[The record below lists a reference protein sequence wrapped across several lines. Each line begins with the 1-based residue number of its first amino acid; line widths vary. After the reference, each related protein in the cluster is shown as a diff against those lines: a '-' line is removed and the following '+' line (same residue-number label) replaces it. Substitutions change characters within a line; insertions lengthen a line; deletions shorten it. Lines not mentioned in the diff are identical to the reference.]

1 MKKLL
6 LPFIFIICY
15 LSLAGQV
22 KRYTEAIF
30 PSSTVTPNVV
40 YDTAPFLSGSYGNE
54 STTETGDL
62 VMDIYEPTGDTHN
75 QRAAIVFAH
84 AGGFITGNRN
94 HDDMVAFCD
103 SFARKGYVTVTFDYR
118 QGMYFLLNTDMH
130 STRAAFRGLQD
141 GRSAVRYLRAN
152 AASLGIDPDQVYL
165 AGSSAGAFIALHSIY
180 MTDISEKPA
189 FANEVN
195 YTNLVFPFFH
205 TAPDLG
211 PFDRGSN
218 LSESGTPNGIISL
231 WGAVADV
238 DLISAA
244 EDEPIFMAHGSDDGT
259 VPFDSGAPF
268 GVSLFPDVYGSN
280 LINNELN
287 NVGVTNKETYF
298 LTGEDHEFYGTSNG
312 TWTNGTGGNMF
323 WDSILLKS
331 SNFLWLQHK
340 PAANFTY
347 AAGGLQVDFT
357 DLTTEAVGWFWDFGD
372 GNTSV
377 LQDPSHTYSA
387 YGSYDASLFVTN
399 DILSW
404 DEINMSVDL
413 FEPLPLTWTTPLKAK
428 YNNGETDLKW
438 SVAEQ
443 FNNEKFVIEH
453 SRNGSDF
460 ESIGELKVLENLQE
474 EIDFY
479 FYHNNTPTGVNYYR
493 IKQIDF
499 DGMYSFSSIAA
510 VEVAEERGV
519 VSFFPNPSLGII
531 SFELGTSE
539 SKIIEIYNLQGIL
552 MRTELIE
559 NGDQLDLSNLAK
571 GMYFVKNKN
580 GEIGQKL
587 ITE

>member
-1 MKKLL
+1 
-6 LPFIFIICY
+6 
-15 LSLAGQV
+15 
-22 KRYTEAIF
+22 
-30 PSSTVTPNVV
+30 
-40 YDTAPFLSGSYGNE
+40 
-54 STTETGDL
+54 
-62 VMDIYEPTGDTHN
+62 MDIYEPTGDTHN
-75 QRAAIVFAH
+75 NRAAIIFAH

-103 SFARKGYVTVTFDYR
+103 SFARKGYVTVTIDYR
-118 QGMYFLLNTDMH
+118 QGMYFLLNTEMH

-152 AASLGIDPDQVYL
+152 ATTLGIDADQVYL

-195 YTNLVFPFFH
+195 YTNLIFPFFH

-211 PFDRGSN
+211 QFDRGSN
-218 LSESGTPNGIISL
+218 LSESGTPDGIISL

-238 DLISAA
+238 NMISAA

-259 VPFDSGAPF
+259 VPFNSGAPF

-287 NVGVTNKETYF
+287 SVGATNKETYF

-312 TWTNGTGGNMF
+312 TWANGTGGNMF

-340 PAANFTY
+340 PEANFTFST
-347 AAGGLQVDFT
+347 GGLQVDFT
-357 DLTTEAVGWFWDFGD
+357 DLTTGSVGWFWDFGD

-377 LQDPSHTYSA
+377 LQDPSHIYSA
-387 YGSYDASLFVTN
+387 YGNYDASLFVTN

-404 DEINMSVDL
+404 DEINMSVEL
-413 FEPLPLTWTTPLKAK
+413 LEPLPLTWTTPLKAV
-428 YNNGETDLKW
+428 YNNGRTDLKW

-453 SRNGSDF
+453 SRDGSDF
-460 ESIGELKVLENLQE
+460 ESIGELKFLENLHE

-479 FYHNNTPTGVNYYR
+479 FSHNNTPTGINYYR
-493 IKQIDF
+493 IKQVDF

-510 VEVAEERGV
+510 VEVARVRDV

-531 SFELGTSE
+531 SFELSGSE
-539 SKIIEIYNLQGIL
+539 IVEIYNLQGIL
-552 MRTELIE
+552 MKTELVE
-559 NGDQLDLSNLAK
+559 NGDQLDLSNFAK

-587 ITE
+587 IIE